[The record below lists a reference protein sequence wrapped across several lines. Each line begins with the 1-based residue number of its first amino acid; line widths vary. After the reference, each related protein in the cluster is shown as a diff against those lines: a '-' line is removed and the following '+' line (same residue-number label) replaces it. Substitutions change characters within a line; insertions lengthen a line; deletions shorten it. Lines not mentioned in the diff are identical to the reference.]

1 MPAFIPGLQLSR
13 LFYEEAVKP
22 ILDAR
27 FPVLRYSAALL
38 GSGSE
43 VLGYDTPIST
53 DHHWGPRIWLFLPDD
68 SDGDDERRAAIARTL
83 SDELPYQV
91 RGYSTNF
98 GQPAENGVQ
107 LPEEISAGPV
117 NHWVR
122 PTTVRLFVAG
132 LLGVDPFRAISA
144 AEWLT
149 FPEQHLLEL
158 TAGAVYH
165 DGLDELERVRRAF
178 AYYPRDVW
186 LYRLAAQWKR
196 ISQEEAFVGRCGDA
210 GDDLG
215 SRIVAA
221 RLVRDLMRLCF
232 LLERRYAPYSKWLGT
247 AFGRLDCAGE
257 LGPVFTRILAADNW
271 REREEHLSRAY
282 ETVAGLHN
290 ALAITP
296 PLDGRVSAY
305 HDRPYRVIH
314 ADRFAAATRAAITDE
329 AIKQIPADIGG
340 VDQFVDSTDVTD
352 RPELCRRLGALF
364 AWC

>member
-22 ILDAR
+22 ILDSR
-27 FPVLRYSAALL
+27 FPGLRYSAALL

-53 DHHWGPRIWLFLPDD
+53 DHHWGPRLWLFL
-68 SDGDDERRAAIARTL
+68 SDDDEARHAAAIARTL
-83 SDELPYQV
+83 SEQLPYQV
-91 RGYSTNF
+91 HGYSTNF

-107 LPEEISAGPV
+107 LPEEIASGPV

-122 PTTVRLFVAG
+122 PTTVRRFVAG
-132 LLGVDPFRAISA
+132 LLGVDPFHAISA
-144 AEWLT
+144 VDWLT

-165 DGLDELERVRRAF
+165 DGLGELERMRREF

-196 ISQEEAFVGRCGDA
+196 ISQEEAFVGRCGDV

-232 LLERRYAPYSKWLGT
+232 LLERKYAPYSKWLGT
-247 AFGRLDCAGE
+247 AFDRLDCAGE
-257 LGPVFTRILAADNW
+257 LSPAFTRVLAAGTW
-271 REREEHLSRAY
+271 REREQNLSRAY

-296 PLDGRVSAY
+296 PLEGRVSAY
-305 HDRPYRVIH
+305 HGRPYRVIH
-314 ADRFAAATRAAITDE
+314 ADGFAAATRAAIADE
-329 AIKQIPADIGG
+329 AIKRIPGDIGA

-352 RPELCRRLGALF
+352 RPELCRRLRALF
-364 AWC
+364 A

>member
-1 MPAFIPGLQLSR
+1 MPAFIPGQQLSR

-22 ILDAR
+22 ILDSR
-27 FPVLRYSAALL
+27 FPGLRYSAALL

-53 DHHWGPRIWLFLPDD
+53 DHHWGPRLWLFLSDD
-68 SDGDDERRAAIARTL
+68 DDARHAATIARTL
-83 SDELPYQV
+83 SERLPYQV
-91 RGYSTNF
+91 HGYSTNF
-98 GQPAENGVQ
+98 GQPADNGVQ
-107 LPEEISAGPV
+107 LPEEIASGPV
-117 NHWVR
+117 NHWER
-122 PTTVRLFVAG
+122 PTTVRRFVAG
-132 LLGVDPFRAISA
+132 LLGVDPFQAISA
-144 AEWLT
+144 VDWLT

-165 DGLDELERVRRAF
+165 DGLGELERVRRAF

-196 ISQEEAFVGRCGDA
+196 ISQEEAFVGRCGDV

-232 LLERRYAPYSKWLGT
+232 LLERKYAPYSKWLGT

-257 LGPVFTRILAADNW
+257 LGLVFTRVLAAGTW
-271 REREEHLSRAY
+271 REREQFLSNAY

-290 ALAITP
+290 ALAVTP
-296 PLDGRVSAY
+296 PLDSQVSAY
-305 HDRPYRVIH
+305 HGRPYRVIH
-314 ADRFAAATRAAITDE
+314 ADRFAAATRAAIADE
-329 AIKQIPADIGG
+329 AIKQIPGDIGG

-352 RPELCRRLGALF
+352 RPELCRRLRALF
-364 AWC
+364 A